1 MIPLRG
7 DHHGSGLFGGFA
19 YSCVPRGRR
28 ERPDWS
34 PKVDSLRG
42 RPRALS
48 EKPEPA
54 CEGTSLRH
62 SRGQLTPLGQRGGPV
77 FFKDAATIEVTILI
91 EVIVDRGVN

>member
-1 MIPLRG
+1 MFLLCARIRCTVATSSLIDLG
-7 DHHGSGLFGGFA
+7 VEHEWTIG
-19 YSCVPRGRR
+19 VPGAV
-28 ERPDWS
+28 W
-34 PKVDSLRG
+34 
-42 RPRALS
+42 ALS

-54 CEGTSLRH
+54 CEGASLRH